1 MRERLPS
8 GFRLGNKGLSG
19 QPALLSEAGGGD
31 STGSGESGD
40 VYLRGSLL
48 PSSGVRENP
57 GWVPRLLKAGCHPP
71 KLLLAKLVLG
81 GGLFMQGW
89 VS

>member
-19 QPALLSEAGGGD
+19 QLALLSEAGGGD

-40 VYLRGSLL
+40 V
-48 PSSGVRENP
+48 
-57 GWVPRLLKAGCHPP
+57 
-71 KLLLAKLVLG
+71 
-81 GGLFMQGW
+81 
-89 VS
+89 